1 MLLQGEKML
10 QKHPVA
16 DTHALQKIRENKYL
30 FIHYPVSTDNA
41 VSIIRSILQLHYVCG
56 SRAMQP

>member
-1 MLLQGEKML
+1 ML